1 MNITERERGEIR
13 ERERACRPAETEE
26 VDVVEEVGLRLSSFS
41 CLHCWRV
48 RETHGTPNTSEERF
62 PNR

>member
-48 RETHGTPNTSEERF
+48 RKTHGTPNTSEERF